1 MALMAILVEDS
12 KDIREAL
19 IPTMAELADVQVIA
33 IAETAAEGI
42 LALTSH
48 PWQLAIVDLQ
58 LREGTGF
65 AVLRAGQGRAPH
77 QRMIAFTNYATH
89 EIRRRCM
96 EEGAD
101 AVFDKSTEI
110 DAFLAKCL
118 SYQT

>member
-1 MALMAILVEDS
+1 
-12 KDIREAL
+12 
-19 IPTMAELADVQVIA
+19 MAELADVQVIA

>member
-1 MALMAILVEDS
+1 M
-12 KDIREAL
+12 
-19 IPTMAELADVQVIA
+19 
-33 IAETAAEGI
+33 
-42 LALTSH
+42 
-48 PWQLAIVDLQ
+48 
-58 LREGTGF
+58 
-65 AVLRAGQGRAPH
+65 LRAGQGRAPH